1 METIKLKFDHFSAIR
16 SDINEHLP
24 TLRDLA
30 KECEHVTEMGVRDV
44 VSTWAFLLGLA
55 TSGKTKKVLRSYDIY
70 KSNNIAL
77 ALIEAE
83 SNKVDMT
90 FTEVDVLKTE
100 IEETDLLF
108 IDTLHTY
115 TQLKNELKLHASKAK
130 KYIVFHDIVTYGR
143 KPEPAS
149 WQTPEIMK
157 NYVQNDKGIL
167 FAIEEFLKEN
177 FEWDIKAVYENN
189 NGLLVLFKNA

>member
-1 METIKLKFDHFSAIR
+1 METIKLKFDHFSAVK

-30 KECEHVTEMGVRDV
+30 KECEHITDMGVRDV

-55 TSGKTKKVLRSYDIY
+55 NNSKKKKVLRSYDIH
-70 KSNNIAL
+70 KSVNIDLALNEAKANNI
-77 ALIEAE
+77 
-83 SNKVDMT
+83 DMT

>member
-55 TSGKTKKVLRSYDIY
+55 NNSKEKKVLRSYDIH
-70 KSNNIAL
+70 KSVNIDLALNEAKANNI
-77 ALIEAE
+77 
-83 SNKVDMT
+83 DMT

-115 TQLKNELKLHASKAK
+115 SQLKRELELHAKKAK
-130 KYIVFHDIVTYGR
+130 KYLVFHDIVTYGR

-149 WQTPEIMK
+149 WQTDEIMK

-177 FEWDIKAVYENN
+177 LNWDIEKVYENN
-189 NGLLVLFKNA
+189 NGLLILKRNG

>member
-1 METIKLKFDHFSAIR
+1 METIVSKFEHFKSIN

-24 TLRDLA
+24 TLKNLA
-30 KECEHVTEMGVRDV
+30 QECEHVTEMGVRDV
-44 VSTWAFLLGLA
+44 VSTWAFLFGLA
-55 TSGKTKKVLRSYDIY
+55 INNGKKKVLRSYDIH
-70 KSNNIAL
+70 KSENITLALESAKANNI
-77 ALIEAE
+77 
-83 SNKVDMT
+83 DMT

-115 TQLKNELKLHASKAK
+115 TQLKGELKLHAKKAK
-130 KYIVFHDIVTYGR
+130 KYLVFHDIVTYGR

-167 FAIEEFLKEN
+167 NAIEEFLLEN
-177 FEWDIKAVYENN
+177 LDWDVKKVYENN
-189 NGLLVLFKNA
+189 NGLLVLVKNA

>member
-1 METIKLKFDHFSAIR
+1 METITAKFNHFTEVR

-55 TSGKTKKVLRSYDIY
+55 TSGKTKKVLRSYDIH

-77 ALIEAE
+77 ALAEAE

-115 TQLKNELKLHASKAK
+115 TQLKGELALHAKKAK
-130 KYIVFHDIVTYGR
+130 KYLVFHDIVTYGR

-149 WQTPEIMK
+149 WQTPDIMK
-157 NYVQNDKGIL
+157 NYVNNDKGIL
-167 FAIEEFLKEN
+167 FAIEEFLIEN
-177 FEWDIKAVYENN
+177 KNWEVKKVYENN
-189 NGLLVLFKNA
+189 NGLLVLVKNA

>member
-1 METIKLKFDHFSAIR
+1 METITAKFNHFTEVK

-55 TSGKTKKVLRSYDIY
+55 NNSKKKKVLRSYDIH
-70 KSNNIAL
+70 KSVNIDLALNEAKANNI
-77 ALIEAE
+77 
-83 SNKVDMT
+83 DMT

>member
-44 VSTWAFLLGLA
+44 VSTWAFLLGL
-55 TSGKTKKVLRSYDIY
+55 SDNSKKKKVLRSYDIH
-70 KSNNIAL
+70 KSVNIELALNEAKANNI
-77 ALIEAE
+77 
-83 SNKVDMT
+83 DMT

-143 KPEPAS
+143 NPEPAS

-177 FEWDIKAVYENN
+177 FEWDIKTVYENN

>member
-55 TSGKTKKVLRSYDIY
+55 NNSKKKKVLRSYDIHKSVNIDLALNEA
-70 KSNNIAL
+70 KSNKI
-77 ALIEAE
+77 
-83 SNKVDMT
+83 DMT

-100 IEETDLLF
+100 IEGTDLLF

-130 KYIVFHDIVTYGR
+130 KYIVFHDIVT
-143 KPEPAS
+143 
-149 WQTPEIMK
+149 
-157 NYVQNDKGIL
+157 
-167 FAIEEFLKEN
+167 
-177 FEWDIKAVYENN
+177 
-189 NGLLVLFKNA
+189 